1 MDSRYFS
8 SSYEQARRK
17 FLAAAVAAGLPTSEH
32 LHPLRGRDGE
42 ALAIDVAIDGDPR
55 ADRRL
60 LLSSGCHGVEG
71 FAGSAVQAAALTDET
86 LRAQARAAGVTLVHL
101 HALNPHG
108 FSYLRR
114 TTEDNVDL
122 NRNFHDFTRDL
133 PVNEPYRR
141 VHPLLVPA
149 HWPPPPENEA
159 ALMAMMQA
167 DGVRALQAVVAR
179 GQHEHPD
186 GLFYGGLQP
195 CWSNLTLRK
204 VLRQAGAGAKRLG
217 WIDLHT
223 GLGPPGI
230 GERILACENGA
241 AAARARAWW
250 GSGVT
255 SVDDGS
261 STSTVVTGPL
271 WTAARDEC
279 PQAEYTGIALE
290 YGTVPVLQV
299 LQALR
304 ADNWL
309 HVHGRGGAGQ
319 QAQETRAMGEHAGKE
334 AGKEGAREE
343 AAWEEARRQMMQ
355 AFFVDDD
362 EWQAQV
368 LAQAREAI
376 SQAIAGLAGS
386 A

>member
-1 MDSRYFS
+1 MDLQYFS
-8 SSYEQARRK
+8 SSYEMARRT
-17 FLAAAVAAGLPTSEH
+17 FLDAAAAAMLPARAH
-32 LHPLRGRDGE
+32 LHSLKGRDGE
-42 ALAIDVAIDGDPR
+42 ALAIDVVVDGDPQGQSL
-55 ADRRL
+55 L

-71 FAGSAVQAAALTDET
+71 FAGSAVQVFALEDET

-108 FSYLRR
+108 FSFLRR

-122 NRNFHDFTRDL
+122 NRNFHDFEQAL
-133 PVNEPYRR
+133 PVNEAYRR

-149 HWPPPPENEA
+149 RWPPPPENEA

-167 DGVRALQAVVAR
+167 GGVRALQAVVAR

-204 VLRQAGAGAKRLG
+204 VLRQVGAGAKRLG

-223 GLGPPGI
+223 GLGPPGV
-230 GERILACENGA
+230 GERILACEPGIA
-241 AAARARAWW
+241 EARARAWW

-255 SVDDGS
+255 SVDDDS
-261 STSTVVTGPL
+261 STSTAVTGPL

-290 YGTVPVLQV
+290 FGTVPVLQV
-299 LQALR
+299 LLALR
-304 ADNWL
+304 ADTWL
-309 HVHGRGGAGQ
+309 HVHARRRETGRL
-319 QAQETRAMGEHAGKE
+319 T
-334 AGKEGAREE
+334 
-343 AAWEEARRQMMQ
+343 EEARRLMMQ
-355 AFFVDDD
+355 AFFVDND
-362 EWQAQV
+362 EWKSQV
-368 LAQAREAI
+368 LVQAREAI
-376 SQAIAGLAGS
+376 SQAIEGLAT
-386 A
+386 